1 MIVRLNIILNRTVA
15 VDGDLRFDN
24 LCGSHLQRQSEL
36 CHVRSCL
43 VSVRPLNDVFPSL
56 PGQCISVTCP
66 RRTRS
71 DHVNRNARAARSL

>member
-1 MIVRLNIILNRTVA
+1 MIVRLNIILNRTAA
-15 VDGDLRFDN
+15 VDSDLRFDN
-24 LCGSHLQRQSEL
+24 LCGSHLQRESEL

-56 PGQCISVTCP
+56 PGQCISVTYP

-71 DHVNRNARAARSL
+71 DHVTRNTWAVRSL